1 MSHSFKKISND
12 PTARI
17 RTFHSWFFWNDVFTD
32 EELEKICQL
41 MTSVPLEPGLTTRNR
56 INDVNEINEIND
68 VNSYRTSH
76 VNFHGID
83 DSNFWIFERI
93 NNIVEHVNNN
103 FYNFDL
109 NGYNCFQYGD
119 YRAEEH
125 GHYNWHLD
133 SHIGQLPAN
142 QFEQR
147 KLSLTLLLNVPEK
160 DFSGGDFQFNFSEE
174 KSAVTAG
181 LKKGTIIIFPSFL
194 IHRVTEV
201 TSGVRKSLVAWI
213 VGPNFR

>member
-12 PTARI
+12 PTARL
-17 RTFHSWFFWNDVFTD
+17 RTFHPWCYWNDVFTD

-41 MTSVPLEPGLTTRNR
+41 MTSAPLEPGLTTKGS
-56 INDVNEINEIND
+56 INEVND
-68 VNSYRTSH
+68 ITSYRTSY

-83 DSNFWIFERI
+83 DSNSWIFERI
-93 NNIVEHVNNN
+93 NNIIEHVNNN

-109 NGYNCFQYGD
+109 NGYNCFQYGE
-119 YRAEEH
+119 YRAEDR

-133 SHIGQLPAN
+133 SHIGQLSDN

-147 KLSLTLLLNVPEK
+147 KLSLTLLLNDPEK
-160 DFSGGDFQFNFSEE
+160 DFTGGDFQFNFMEE
-174 KSAVTAG
+174 NSAVTVG

>member
-1 MSHSFKKISND
+1 MSHSFKKLSND
-12 PTARI
+12 PIARI
-17 RTFHSWFFWNDVFTD
+17 RIFHPWCFWNDIFTD

-41 MTSVPLEPGLTTRNR
+41 MTSAPLEPGLTAKGL
-56 INDVNEINEIND
+56 INEVSDIN
-68 VNSYRTSH
+68 NYRTSH
-76 VNFHGID
+76 VNFHGIN
-83 DSNFWIFERI
+83 DSNSWIFERI

-109 NGYNCFQYGD
+109 NGYNSFQYGE
-119 YRAEEH
+119 YRAEDR

-133 SHIGQLPAN
+133 SYIGQLSSN

-147 KLSLTLLLNVPEK
+147 KLSLTLLLNDPEK
-160 DFSGGDFQFNFSEE
+160 DFSGGDFQFNLSEE
-174 KSAVTAG
+174 NSAVTVG

-201 TSGVRKSLVAWI
+201 TSGIRKSLVAWV